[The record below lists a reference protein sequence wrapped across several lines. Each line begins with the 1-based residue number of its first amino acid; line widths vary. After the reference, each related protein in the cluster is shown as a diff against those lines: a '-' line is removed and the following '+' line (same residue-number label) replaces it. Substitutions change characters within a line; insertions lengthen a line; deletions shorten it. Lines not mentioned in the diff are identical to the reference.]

1 MGNDRNSMVFWWEIM
16 GMSWEIRLTITSS
29 DTSKNHQN
37 HQFLRG
43 NRLHGGRA
51 YVTYGPML
59 VGWKNNYKPRKIF
72 AADIVWTDSCNSLVR
87 QFRNRP
93 SRLRVSQFIYPSFL
107 GHLNFYLYRNETGWW
122 SKQCSETSNAPWLHA
137 PLRSPHSSDG
147 GPMVQPTKIG
157 AGWWHQMFFILA
169 HSILLMGMN
178 NKK

>member
-72 AADIVWTDSCNSLVR
+72 AADIVWTDSCSSLVR

-122 SKQCSETSNAPWLHA
+122 SKQCSETSNAPCPIAVTTFFGWG
-137 PLRSPHSSDG
+137 SN
-147 GPMVQPTKIG
+147 GPTNKNW

-169 HSILLMGMN
+169 HSILLMGI
-178 NKK
+178 NKKK